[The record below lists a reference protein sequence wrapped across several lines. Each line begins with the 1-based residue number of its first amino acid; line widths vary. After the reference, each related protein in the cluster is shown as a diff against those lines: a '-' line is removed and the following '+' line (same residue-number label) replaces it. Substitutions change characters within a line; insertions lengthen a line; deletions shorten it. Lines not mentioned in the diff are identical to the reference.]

1 MKTNE
6 SLLAERNKHIPQGPF
21 NTHPIFAAKAKGA
34 LITDV
39 EGKEYIDF
47 AGGIGVANAGHCDE
61 EVVKAIKDQV
71 EKYIHT
77 CFHVVMYEPYVEL
90 AKKLNEITPGAFP
103 KKTMFANS
111 GAEAVENAIK
121 IARHATGRPATI
133 AFADAFHGR
142 TLLAMSLTSK
152 MKPYKF
158 GFGPYAPEIYRMP
171 YAYCYRCA
179 FGLEYPSC
187 ELSCAYYLKEFFAT
201 HISAEQ
207 VAALIAEPV
216 LGEGGFVVPPKEY
229 FKVLQKICQDN
240 GILFI
245 ADEVQTGFG
254 RTAKM
259 FAIEHYEVV
268 PDIIVMAKSM
278 AGGLP
283 LSAIT
288 GRAEV
293 MDHPQAGGLGGTF
306 AGNPVA
312 CRAAL
317 AVLEQFEK
325 KKLLARGEEIGKKV
339 MKRFKEFY
347 EKYPV
352 VGDVRGLGAMVGME
366 LVVDRQTKEPAT
378 AFTKQLVA
386 RCREKGLLMIS
397 AGTYSNIIRPLMP
410 LVITDEQ
417 LERGLEIVGEA
428 FDELS
433 PTLMNRRWF
442 AGRRFLLMI
451 VKPIFFLEENQIHYS
466 R

>member
-6 SLLAERNKHIPQGPF
+6 LLLNERNKHIPQGPF
-21 NTHPIFAAKAKGA
+21 NTHPIFAKKAKGSI
-34 LITDV
+34 ITDV

-47 AGGIGVANAGHCDE
+47 AGGIGVNNVGHCNE
-61 EVVKAIKDQV
+61 EVLKAIQDQIQ
-71 EKYIHT
+71 KYIHT

-90 AKKLNEITPGAFP
+90 AKRLNKITPGDSP
-103 KKTMFANS
+103 KKTMLVNS

-121 IARHATGRPATI
+121 IARHATSRTGTI
-133 AFADAFHGR
+133 CFEDAFHGR
-142 TLLAMSLTSK
+142 TLLALSLTSK

-158 GFGPYAPEIYRMP
+158 GFAPYAPEIYRMP

-187 ELSCAYYLKEFFAT
+187 EIRCAYFLRDFFQT

-207 VAALIAEPV
+207 VAALIVEPV

-229 FKVLQKICQDN
+229 FKILYGICQEN
-240 GILFI
+240 GIVFI

-259 FAIEHYEVV
+259 FAIEHYEVE

-288 GRAEV
+288 GRAEL
-293 MDHPQAGGLGGTF
+293 MDHPQVGGLGGTF
-306 AGNPVA
+306 GGNPVA

-317 AVLEQFEK
+317 AVLDQFEK
-325 KKLLARGEEIGKKV
+325 KDLLSRAEQIGKRV
-339 MKRFKEFY
+339 LERFKEFQ
-347 EKYPV
+347 EHYPI

-366 LVVDRQTKEPAT
+366 LVRDRNTKEPAT
-378 AFTKQLVA
+378 ALTKQLVNL
-386 RCREKGLLMIS
+386 CREKGLLMIS
-397 AGTYSNIIRPLMP
+397 AGTHSNIIRPLMP
-410 LVITDEQ
+410 LVITDEE
-417 LERGLEIVGEA
+417 LEKGLSIIAESLS
-428 FDELS
+428 ELKH
-433 PTLMNRRWF
+433 P
-442 AGRRFLLMI
+442 
-451 VKPIFFLEENQIHYS
+451 
-466 R
+466 

>member
-1 MKTNE
+1 MTTNE
-6 SLLAERNKHIPQGPF
+6 SLFKERNRHIPQGPF
-21 NTHPIFAAKAKGA
+21 NVHPIFVEKAKGA
-34 LITDV
+34 IIIDV

-47 AGGIGVANAGHCDE
+47 AGGIGVNNIGHCDE
-61 EVVKAIKDQV
+61 EVLKAVQNQIQ
-71 EKYIHT
+71 KYIHT
-77 CFHVVMYEPYVEL
+77 CFHVVMYEPYVEM
-90 AKKLNEITPGAFP
+90 AKRLNQITPGTFP

-111 GAEAVENAIK
+111 GAEAVENAVK
-121 IARHATGRPATI
+121 IARHATDRPATI
-133 AFADAFHGR
+133 AFEDAFHGR
-142 TLLAMSLTSK
+142 TLLALSLTSK

-158 GFGPYAPEIYRMP
+158 GFAPYAPEIYRMP

-187 ELSCAYYLKEFFAT
+187 EIRCAYFLKDFFNT

-207 VAALIAEPV
+207 VAALIIEPV

-229 FKVLQKICQDN
+229 FKILKKICEDN
-240 GILFI
+240 GIVFI

-259 FAIEHYEVV
+259 FAMEHYDVE
-268 PDIIVMAKSM
+268 PDIIVVAKSI

-288 GRAEV
+288 GKTDL
-293 MDHPQAGGLGGTF
+293 MDHPQVGGLGGTF
-306 AGNPVA
+306 SGNPLA

-317 AVLEQFEK
+317 AVLDQFEK
-325 KKLLARGEEIGKKV
+325 KNLLSRAEKIGNMV
-339 MKRFKEFY
+339 LERFKQFY
-347 EKYPV
+347 AHYPV

-366 LVVDRQTKEPAT
+366 LVVDRKTKEPAT
-378 AFTKQLVA
+378 AFTKQLVN

-417 LERGLEIVGEA
+417 LEKGLSTIE
-428 FDELS
+428 DTLSELRHS
-433 PTLMNRRWF
+433 QNF
-442 AGRRFLLMI
+442 
-451 VKPIFFLEENQIHYS
+451 
-466 R
+466 

>member
-6 SLLAERNKHIPQGPF
+6 SLLAERNQHIPQGPF
-21 NTHPIFAAKAKGA
+21 NVHPIFAEKARGA
-34 LITDV
+34 IITDV

-47 AGGIGVANAGHCDE
+47 AGGIGVVNIGHCDE
-61 EVVKAIKDQV
+61 EVLKAVQDQIQ
-71 EKYIHT
+71 KYIHT

-90 AKKLNEITPGAFP
+90 AKRLNEMTPGNFP

-121 IARHATGRPATI
+121 IARHGTGRPATI
-133 AFADAFHGR
+133 TFEDAFHGR
-142 TLLAMSLTSK
+142 TLLALSLTSK

-171 YAYCYRCA
+171 YAYCYRCV
-179 FGLEYPSC
+179 FGLDYPSC
-187 ELSCAYYLKEFFAT
+187 EMNCAYFLKEFFHT
-201 HISAEQ
+201 HISAEN
-207 VAALIAEPV
+207 VAALIVEPV

-229 FKVLQKICQDN
+229 FKILHKICKEN
-240 GILFI
+240 GIVFI

-259 FAIEHYEVV
+259 FAMEHYEVE
-268 PDIIVMAKSM
+268 PDLLVMAKSM

-288 GRAEV
+288 GRAEL
-293 MDHPQAGGLGGTF
+293 MDHPQVGGLGGTF

-317 AVLEQFEK
+317 AVLEQFKNLNLLSKAEK
-325 KKLLARGEEIGKKV
+325 IGKKV
-339 MKRFKEFY
+339 LEKFREFQ
-347 EKYPV
+347 EHYPV

-366 LVVDRQTKEPAT
+366 LVVDRKTKEPAT
-378 AFTKQLVA
+378 AFTKQLVN
-386 RCREKGLLMIS
+386 RCREKGLIMIS

-417 LERGLEIVGEA
+417 LNKGLRIIGEVLDEISQA
-428 FDELS
+428 
-433 PTLMNRRWF
+433 
-442 AGRRFLLMI
+442 
-451 VKPIFFLEENQIHYS
+451 
-466 R
+466 

>member
-21 NTHPIFAAKAKGA
+21 NTHPIFAARAKGA
-34 LITDV
+34 TITDV

-90 AKKLNEITPGAFP
+90 AKRLNEITPGSFP

-133 AFADAFHGR
+133 AFEDAFHGR
-142 TLLAMSLTSK
+142 TLLALSLTSK

-179 FGLEYPSC
+179 FDLEYPSC
-187 ELSCAYYLKEFFAT
+187 ELYCAYHLKNFFAT
-201 HISAEQ
+201 HISAEH
-207 VAALIAEPV
+207 VSALIAEPV

-240 GILFI
+240 GIIFI

-259 FAIEHYEVV
+259 FAIEHYEVT
-268 PDIIVMAKSM
+268 PDIIVAAKSI

-288 GRAEV
+288 GKAEL
-293 MDHPQAGGLGGTF
+293 MDHPQVGGLGGTY

-317 AVLEQFEK
+317 VVLDQFEK

-339 MKRFKEFY
+339 LKRFEEFY
-347 EKYPV
+347 EKYPI

-366 LVVDRQTKEPAT
+366 LVVDRKTKEPAT
-378 AFTKQLVA
+378 ALTKQLVA
-386 RCREKGLLMIS
+386 RCREKALLMIS

-410 LVITDEQ
+410 LVITDEH
-417 LERGLEIVGEA
+417 LEKGLSIIDEA
-428 FDELS
+428 LSEL
-433 PTLMNRRWF
+433 
-442 AGRRFLLMI
+442 
-451 VKPIFFLEENQIHYS
+451 Q
-466 R
+466 